1 MQAYWKTLLR
11 KGAACAAL
19 SLHAFAANAAEPA
32 PGAAAAVFPSRT
44 VQIVVGFSP
53 GGFPDI
59 AARFI
64 APALADFWKQQVIV
78 ENRPGGG
85 SSVAARLIAASP
97 ADGHMMLSTTAGHS
111 AAPALYAKLG
121 YDPAQDF
128 SGVAILGTT
137 PLLLVV
143 AQNSDIRSLKDLI
156 AQAKARPGYINFASA
171 GVGSNTHFAME
182 VFKSVAGIEMEHVAY
197 KGIPEAL
204 TDTMTGR
211 VQIFAAPLGN
221 ALAMVKGAKLHA
233 LATTRAQRSP
243 LLPEVPTIAESGLSF
258 SWETWFGLLVPS
270 KTPRSIVA
278 KLHADI
284 TRALSQPSAAER
296 WAALGA
302 EMSRAAPEQFD
313 QTIRDEIN
321 TFTRSARAAKIQ
333 PE

>member
-1 MQAYWKTLLR
+1 MQGYWKSLLCNIVP
-11 KGAACAAL
+11 GIAL
-19 SLHAFAANAAEPA
+19 ALQSLAINAAEPA
-32 PGAAAAVFPSRT
+32 PAAAAATFPSRN

-64 APALADFWKQQVIV
+64 APALADIWKQQVIV

-85 SSVAARLIAASP
+85 SSVAARQIAASNP
-97 ADGHMMLSTTAGHS
+97 DGHTLLSTTAGHS
-111 AAPALYAKLG
+111 AAPALYSKLG

-128 SGVAILGTT
+128 SGVAVLGTT

-156 AQAKARPGYINFASA
+156 SQAKARPGYINFASA

-182 VFKSVAGIEMEHVAY
+182 VFRSVAGMEMEHVAY

-204 TDTMTGR
+204 TDVMTGR

-221 ALAMVKGAKLHA
+221 ALAMVRGSKLHA
-233 LATTRAQRSP
+233 LATTRTQRSS
-243 LLPEVPTIAESGLSF
+243 LLPDVPTIAESGISYT
-258 SWETWFGLLVPS
+258 WETWFGLLVSS
-270 KTPRSIVA
+270 KTPKPIVA
-278 KLHADI
+278 KLHTDI
-284 TRALSQPSAAER
+284 LRALSQPSVAER
-296 WAALGA
+296 WASLGA
-302 EMSRAAPEQFD
+302 ELSRATPEQFD
-313 QTIRDEIN
+313 QTIRDEIV
-321 TFTRSARAAKIQ
+321 TFTRSARIAKIQ

>member
-1 MQAYWKTLLR
+1 MQAYCKTLLR
-11 KGAACAAL
+11 NGIPVIAL
-19 SLHAFAANAAEPA
+19 ALQALTTFAAEPA
-32 PGAAAAVFPSRT
+32 PFPNRT

-64 APALADFWKQQVIV
+64 APALADIWKQQVIV

-85 SSVAARLIAASP
+85 SSVAARQIAGSAP
-97 ADGHMMLSTTAGHS
+97 DGHTILSTTAGHS
-111 AAPALYAKLG
+111 AAPALYSKLG

-128 SGVAILGTT
+128 AGVAVLGTT

-156 AQAKARPGYINFASA
+156 AQAKAKPGTINFASA

-221 ALAMVKGAKLHA
+221 ALAMVRSGKLRA
-233 LATTRAQRSP
+233 LATTRAQRSS
-243 LLPEVPTIAESGLSF
+243 LLPDVPTIAESGLSY
-258 SWETWFGLLVPS
+258 SWETWFGLLVS
-270 KTPRSIVA
+270 VKTPRPIVA

-284 TRALSQPSAAER
+284 SRALSQPQAAER
-296 WAALGA
+296 WASLGA
-302 EMSRAAPEQFD
+302 EMSRATPEQFD
-313 QTIRDEIN
+313 RTIRDEIA